1 MKITDIPQQINPEN
15 KLQVENNREN
25 KKTSQGVTEQPAN
38 VDTVEL
44 SSASREAVQI
54 RSILEQIPAVR
65 AELVQGLKE
74 KIESGEY
81 QVDSRK
87 VAEKLIL
94 NFLSEDLSA
103 T

>member
-1 MKITDIPQQINPEN
+1 MLYKGS
-15 KLQVENNREN
+15 LQNNRES
-25 KKTSQGVTEQPAN
+25 KKSSQGLTEQTTN

-44 SSASREAVQI
+44 SSASREAVKI
-54 RSILEQIPAVR
+54 RSILEQTPAVR

-81 QVDSRK
+81 EVDSRK

-94 NFLSEDLSA
+94 NFLSEDLGG

>member
-1 MKITDIPQQINPEN
+1 MKITDIAQQIKPES

-25 KKTSQGVTEQPAN
+25 KKNSQGVTEQPAN

-44 SSASREAVQI
+44 SSASREAVKM
-54 RSILEQIPAVR
+54 RSILEQTPAVR

-74 KIESGEY
+74 KIESGQY

-87 VAEKLIL
+87 VAEKMIL
-94 NFLSEDLSA
+94 NFLSEDLSI

>member
-1 MKITDIPQQINPEN
+1 MKITDIGQQIKPES
-15 KLQVENNREN
+15 KLQVENNRDKNNPPKGSAEA
-25 KKTSQGVTEQPAN
+25 TAS

-44 SSASREAVQI
+44 SSASREAVKI
-54 RSILEQIPAVR
+54 RSILEQTPAVR

-74 KIESGEY
+74 KVESGEY
-81 QVDSRK
+81 KVDSRK

-94 NFLSEDLSA
+94 NFLSEDLSG

>member
-1 MKITDIPQQINPEN
+1 MKITDIAQQIKPES
-15 KLQVENNREN
+15 KPQVENNREN
-25 KKTSQGVTEQPAN
+25 KKNSQGVTGQPAN

-44 SSASREAVQI
+44 SSASREAVKI
-54 RSILEQIPAVR
+54 RSILEQTPAVR

-87 VAEKLIL
+87 VAEKMIL

>member
-1 MKITDIPQQINPEN
+1 MKITDIGQQIKPES
-15 KLQVENNREN
+15 KLQVENNRES
-25 KKTSQGVTEQPAN
+25 KKSSQGSTEHTAA

-44 SSASREAVQI
+44 SSASREAVKI
-54 RSILEQIPAVR
+54 RALIEQTPAVR

-74 KIESGEY
+74 KVESGEY

-87 VAEKLIL
+87 VAEKMLL
-94 NFLSEDLSA
+94 NFLSEDLSS